1 MDGSCS
7 FADNHRMPIRAALC
21 VLVFAFAVVPAFA
34 QVPPETTHA
43 EVNLNF
49 WTPSDPEIT
58 IEDVD
63 FSTPLDLEARRFR
76 DFRLRAGG
84 AHRFRF
90 SYIPVKYDDTGKVI
104 DTTVTFQGVTYPVNV
119 PVNYEFKWDVYRIG
133 YEWDF
138 ARFNYGFIGLVTEL
152 KYNRVSAFIDS
163 PVGSA
168 TLEEVK
174 APIPTIG
181 GIARGYL
188 GDYFSVTGEFT
199 ALSIDRDEFRGKF
212 YDLDLYGQLNFTR
225 NLAAQFGYR
234 SLDVDYLVDG
244 DSGVLRFK
252 GTYFGG
258 TLRF

>member
-1 MDGSCS
+1 
-7 FADNHRMPIRAALC
+7 MPIRVVLLALTLLLSAVP
-21 VLVFAFAVVPAFA
+21 VLA
-34 QVPPETTHA
+34 QVPPETTHV
-43 EVNLNF
+43 ELNLNL
-49 WTPSDPEIT
+49 WAPTEPDIVLEG
-58 IEDVD
+58 VD
-63 FSTPLDLEARRFR
+63 FSTPLELETKRFR
-76 DFRLRAGG
+76 DFRIRAGG

-104 DTTVTFQGVTYPVNV
+104 DTTVTFKGVTYPVNV

-138 ARFNYGFIGLVTEL
+138 ARFSHGFVGLVTEL
-152 KYNRVSAFIDS
+152 KYNKVSAFINS

-181 GIARGYL
+181 GIARGYIGEYL
-188 GDYFSVTGEFT
+188 SVTGEFT
-199 ALSIDRDEFRGKF
+199 ALKLDREEFRGKF
-212 YDLDLYGQLNFTR
+212 YDLDLYGQLNFTK

-244 DSGVLRFK
+244 EAGILKFK
-252 GTYFGG
+252 GTYFGA

>member
-1 MDGSCS
+1 
-7 FADNHRMPIRAALC
+7 MPIRVALTALLVLC
-21 VLVFAFAVVPAFA
+21 VAGPSLA
-34 QVPPETTHA
+34 QVPPETTHV
-43 EVNLNF
+43 ELNLNL
-49 WTPSDPEIT
+49 WAPSEPRIV
-58 IEDVD
+58 IEEVD
-63 FSTPLDLEARRFR
+63 FATPLDLETKRFR
-76 DFRLRAGG
+76 DFRIRAGG

-90 SYIPVKYDDTGKVI
+90 SYTPVKYDDTGKVI
-104 DTTVTFQGVTYPVNV
+104 ATTVTFQGVTYPVNV
-119 PVNYEFKWDVYRIG
+119 PVNYEFKWDLYRVG

-152 KYNRVSAFIDS
+152 KYNKVSAFILS
-163 PVGSA
+163 QAGSA

-174 APIPTIG
+174 APIPTVG

-188 GDYFSVTGEFT
+188 GDYLSVTGEFT
-199 ALSIDRDEFRGKF
+199 ALKLDREEFRGKF
-212 YDLDLYGQLNFTR
+212 YDFDLYGQLNFTK

-244 DSGVLRFK
+244 DAGVLTFK